1 MKTASEHLN
10 KGGVFCTKVY
20 RSVDYNALVWAVQQL
35 FEDVQ
40 TMKPSSSRSQSSE
53 IFLICSGFTAPKSI
67 DAKLF
72 DPNYVFKEVAD
83 PGLKGPDVLH
93 KKFDQSNKRH
103 RTGYDDALGITL
115 HATNSVSEFIH
126 SKDPVRLL
134 TDTHEMKFT
143 ENCQQYK
150 DHPKTTE
157 EVKLAF
163 TDLRVLGKIDFKKL
177 LKWRQTMIDTFHPAE
192 VKAPKVKND
201 SEQKPVDIEEEIERL
216 KLEALE
222 KKRKEL
228 KKDRKQASKER
239 IRQNLG
245 MNNNAFSVDDDT
257 ELFSLEKSKVNISDV
272 NLSEDEDFAAAMQ
285 DDTEEEAE
293 RDDGKLIVLDDNMDD
308 EMEED
313 YVNFLDKRRMK
324 KRVRGDDGIEE
335 RTASAKRDAKQKSLD
350 SKAKGAQDDDLQAFS
365 DDEEEGKRGEDVRT
379 RKLKSA
385 VQGDLEQYLQLLVN
399 KSKSKS
405 KKDEEDDVE
414 SVDSSDEDE
423 EEVVGD
429 SDDDSNSGKKVPAV
443 GKWFDNP
450 LFSKLSAQPKSGRK
464 SSAETKEDEIEK
476 DLSMPLTDREKRQEK
491 RRKAVEKQQRKAA
504 AHGANLAD
512 DDEADEDKVV
522 GGKRKASAISGSND
536 FEVVPVEDSSS
547 LLPRVDSRHY
557 DTDEEDYDAQDRIT
571 TLALGTYMLRNSRKK
586 ALIDASY
593 NRYSW
598 NDPTGLPSWFVDDEM
613 RHNKPQLPVPQAL
626 VDQVRT
632 LHGLHKIFQFLISLV
647 FY

>member
-53 IFLICSGFTAPKSI
+53 IFLICTGFTAPKSI
-67 DAKLF
+67 DPKLF

-115 HATNSVSEFIH
+115 HATTTVSDFIH
-126 SKDPVRLL
+126 SKDPVRML
-134 TDTHEMKFT
+134 TDIHEMKFS
-143 ENCQQYK
+143 EQCQQYK

-163 TDLRVLGKIDFKKL
+163 EDLRVLGKIDFKKL
-177 LKWRQTMIDTFHPAE
+177 LKWRQIMIDEFHPVE
-192 VKAPKVKND
+192 EKKPKAREDKED
-201 SEQKPVDIEEEIERL
+201 KPVDIGEEIERL

-228 KKDRKQASKER
+228 KKERKQASKER
-239 IRQNLG
+239 IRQNMG

-257 ELFSLEKSKVNISDV
+257 ELFSLEKATVNASDV

-285 DDTEEEAE
+285 EDSESENELDNRKVVIADENIDEE
-293 RDDGKLIVLDDNMDD
+293 L
-308 EMEED
+308 EED
-313 YVNFLDKRRMK
+313 YVSFLDKRRMK
-324 KRVRGDDGIEE
+324 KKVRGEDGIEE

-350 SKAKGAQDDDLQAFS
+350 SKAKGAKDADLDAFS
-365 DDEEEGKRGEDVRT
+365 DDDEPGEDVRS
-379 RKLKSA
+379 KKMKSA
-385 VQGDLEQYLQLLVN
+385 IQGDLEQYLQLLVN
-399 KSKSKS
+399 KSNSKA
-405 KKDEEDDVE
+405 KTDGDVE
-414 SVDSSDEDE
+414 SVDSSDNDE
-423 EEVVGD
+423 EEVH
-429 SDDDSNSGKKVPAV
+429 DDSSDGEEESQFKPAV

-450 LFSKLSAQPKSGRK
+450 LFSKLSQPKTSRK
-464 SSAETKEDEIEK
+464 SAAETQEDDVEK
-476 DLSMPLTDREKRQEK
+476 GLAMPLTDREKRQEK
-491 RRKAVEKQQRKAA
+491 RKKATEKQQRKALS
-504 AHGANLAD
+504 HGASMTD
-512 DDEADEDKVV
+512 DGDDEDDKLV
-522 GGKRKASAISGSND
+522 GNKRKASAITGSND
-536 FEVVPVEDSSS
+536 FEVVPAEDSSS

-557 DTDEEDYDAQDRIT
+557 DSEEEDYDAQDRIT

-626 VDQVRT
+626 VDQVS
-632 LHGLHKIFQFLISLV
+632 K
-647 FY
+647 Y

>member
-53 IFLICSGFTAPKSI
+53 IFLICSGFTAPKSV
-67 DAKLF
+67 DPKLF

-103 RTGYDDALGITL
+103 RTGYDDSLGITL
-115 HATNSVSEFIH
+115 HAATTVSDFIH
-126 SKDPVRLL
+126 SKDPVRML
-134 TDTHEMKFT
+134 TDTHEMKFSD
-143 ENCQQYK
+143 NCQQYR

-157 EVKLAF
+157 EVKLAVS
-163 TDLRVLGKIDFKKL
+163 DLRVLGKIDFKKL
-177 LKWRQTMIDTFHPAE
+177 LKWRQTMIDTFHPVE
-192 VKAPKVKND
+192 EKKPKEKATE
-201 SEQKPVDIEEEIERL
+201 EQKPVDIEEEIERL

-245 MNNNAFSVDDDT
+245 MNNNAFSADDDA
-257 ELFSLEKSKVNISDV
+257 ELFSLEKSKITVSDV
-272 NLSEDEDFAAAMQ
+272 NLSEDEDFAAAIQ
-285 DDTEEEAE
+285 DESEEEE
-293 RDDGKLIVLDDNMDD
+293 DRNDDKLIVAKDNMDD
-308 EMEED
+308 ELEDD
-313 YVNFLDKRRMK
+313 YVTFLDKRRL
-324 KRVRGDDGIEE
+324 KRKVRGEDGIDE
-335 RTASAKRDAKQKSLD
+335 RTASSKRDAKQKSLET
-350 SKAKGAQDDDLQAFS
+350 KAKGTQDDDLQVFS
-365 DDEEEGKRGEDVRT
+365 DEEDNNDGEDVRT
-379 RKLKSA
+379 KKFKSA

-405 KKDEEDDVE
+405 KGEEDDVI
-414 SVDSSDEDE
+414 SVDSSDDE
-423 EEVVGD
+423 EEEVHD
-429 SDDDSNSGKKVPAV
+429 LEDDDIGDAKKPAV

-450 LFSKLSAQPKSGRK
+450 LFNKLSSQPKTGRK
-464 SSAETKEDEIEK
+464 SSAETKEDLVEK
-476 DLSMPLTDREKRQEK
+476 ELSMPLTDREKRQEK
-491 RRKAVEKQQRKAA
+491 RRKTVEKQQRKAA
-504 AHGANLAD
+504 AHGASLAD
-512 DDEADEDKVV
+512 DEGNEEEKIL
-522 GGKRKASAISGSND
+522 GGKRKASAISGSSD
-536 FEVVPVEDSSS
+536 FEVVPAETSS
-547 LLPRVDSRHY
+547 LLPRVDPRHY
-557 DTDEEDYDAQDRIT
+557 DSEEEDYDAQDRIT

-593 NRYSW
+593 NRFSW
-598 NDPTGLPSWFVDDEM
+598 NDPTGLPSWFMDDEM

-626 VDQVRT
+626 VDQVRPYSC
-632 LHGLHKIFQFLISLV
+632 LPMNFHID
-647 FY
+647 